1 MVCLMKE
8 LVVIMSSVFERL
20 AIGVLEQ
27 CNAADPEQ
35 IEGLLLSSHPFI
47 RKPHGR
53 GNTLEVVS

>member
-1 MVCLMKE
+1 
-8 LVVIMSSVFERL
+8 MSSVFERL